1 MTHFISSASGAKV
14 EADIVGP
21 EGYIDHLVLQDSGTG
36 YPDITGS
43 DGVYTAYLTRVAS
56 TRGHYNVRIHVSD
69 NDGAAVSPRRKGNN
83 NVTKMTKD
91 NTQNR

>member
-1 MTHFISSASGAKV
+1 M
-14 EADIVGP
+14 
-21 EGYIDHLVLQDSGTG
+21 VLQDSGTG

-83 NVTKMTKD
+83 ASYISYLLTKLTKKHKTV
-91 NTQNR
+91 NSVILQFVG

>member
-1 MTHFISSASGAKV
+1 MFDNNPFVTGAKV

-21 EGYIDHLVLQDSGTG
+21 GGYTDHLELLDSGTG

-43 DGVYTAYLTRVAS
+43 DGVYTAYLTRVGS

-69 NDGAAVSPRRKGNN
+69 NDGAAVSPRRKGI
-83 NVTKMTKD
+83 
-91 NTQNR
+91 